1 MLYASRCGF
10 TIVHRCQHGTSLYR
24 SVYVAQQRLRPAP
37 EHDSQPVRLA
47 LVRHRPPH
55 HTDDGAMSSQSYVY
69 LGDPPVARHMCT
81 RRHARHSHP
90 QHLRVKSAAYP
101 LAGTTHVNV
110 IVPAPPVMRLK
121 RTRYQLRQHRWCVLI
136 TTHQPCQTCH
146 LCTRRPTTT
155 PFHTP
160 PAPAHQVRSPP
171 TRRPTHNDAIY
182 MRDAQ
187 FSSVQ

>member
-1 MLYASRCGF
+1 MLPSSVSVPPLNTIPSPSDSHWFVIALRTTRTTEPCPVSR
-10 TIVHRCQHGTSLYR
+10 TSI
-24 SVYVAQQRLRPAP
+24 SAIRLSLLP
-37 EHDSQPVRLA
+37 
-47 LVRHRPPH
+47 
-55 HTDDGAMSSQSYVY
+55 
-69 LGDPPVARHMCT
+69 ARHMCT